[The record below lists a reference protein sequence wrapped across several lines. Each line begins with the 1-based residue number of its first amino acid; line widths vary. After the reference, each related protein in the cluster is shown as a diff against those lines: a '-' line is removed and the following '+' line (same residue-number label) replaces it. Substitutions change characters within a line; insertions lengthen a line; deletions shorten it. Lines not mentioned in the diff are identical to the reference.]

1 METEDFCLRWNNHH
15 TTFISVMNSLLQ
27 KELLVDVTLAA
38 EGQFIEVHRLV
49 LCACSQ
55 YFEDMLSHHK
65 KKQSIVFLNNIR
77 FADVRALVEY
87 MYQGEVNVS
96 QDQLP
101 RFLAAAESLKIK
113 GLADKANQQIIPPSL
128 SEHITNQ
135 KPEANSVNSNKKRKI
150 SSSSRTYANNLRK
163 PTPVRRQKTAT
174 SIPASSQMSTEVSEH
189 EDNFISV
196 SMKSEEDLP
205 ENVWIPKEETW
216 VATNDVLCLTSMT
229 EEPVDESHFNSQLSD
244 PPVLLKNGS
253 LLNGDVEKK
262 KTKKSTSSSATA
274 RKKVKQKT
282 TAVAAVASQALT
294 QEGDMTCSRCWRQYT
309 SRRAFL
315 RHRTECGVEPK
326 FACPYCPLRC
336 KRQDYLKHHM
346 RHVHANVQAAT

>member
-1 METEDFCLRWNNHH
+1 
-15 TTFISVMNSLLQ
+15 MNSLLQ

-55 YFEDMLSHHK
+55 YFEDMLSRHK
-65 KKQSIVFLNNIR
+65 KKQSIIFLNNIR
-77 FADVRALVEY
+77 FADVKALVEY

-113 GLADKANQQIIPPSL
+113 GLADKSNQQTIPPSL
-128 SEHITNQ
+128 SENIISQ
-135 KPEANSVNSNKKRKI
+135 KPESNSMNPNKKRKTP
-150 SSSSRTYANNLRK
+150 SSPRTYPNNLKR
-163 PTPVRRQKTAT
+163 PTPVRRQKTAVT
-174 SIPASSQMSTEVSEH
+174 IPSQMLPEVTEH

-196 SMKSEEDLP
+196 SMTMKTEEELSELS

-229 EEPVDESHFNSQLSD
+229 EEPVDESHFNSQLPD
-244 PPVLLKNGS
+244 PPLLMKNGS
-253 LLNGDVEKK
+253 LQNGDVEKK
-262 KTKKSTSSSATA
+262 KIKKSIAGSSPAA

-282 TAVAAVASQALT
+282 TAAAAAAAAAASAASAASQALT
-294 QEGDMTCSRCWRQYT
+294 QEGDMTCPRCWRQYT

-346 RHVHANVQAAT
+346 RHVHANLEAAT